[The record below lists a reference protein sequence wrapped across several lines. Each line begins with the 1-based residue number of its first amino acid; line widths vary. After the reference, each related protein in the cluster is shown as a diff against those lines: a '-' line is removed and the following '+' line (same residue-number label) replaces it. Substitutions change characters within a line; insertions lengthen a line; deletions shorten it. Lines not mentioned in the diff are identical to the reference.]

1 MRNNM
6 HNILDNLQEDLM
18 ESVKENNLIKIF
30 QKLDEIKSPLVCSGV
45 GGSMPCAIFATK
57 IFEEKKWI
65 TSCKELLAILQ
76 SNNKFNDYL
85 LFSHSGKNDGIKKVL
100 ESRESSYLFTTRKS
114 KIKKEV
120 LINYTENIREKSFI
134 SIKNTF
140 LPMAILLLYSKRN
153 IKFPKVEKYSIVQTF
168 QNIEILTDESTKTAA
183 AYLESTAIEAN
194 IAPVII
200 HDKYSFCHGRHTTT
214 HYQNNLIIYLISK
227 KSLLDEMILNVLKE
241 QKKQIVI
248 LNAEDEDFIQADFN
262 LTFQALNL
270 LIQIAEQKEIELC
283 NIKYAPFAGK
293 LYHYKLED
301 F

>member
-1 MRNNM
+1 
-6 HNILDNLQEDLM
+6 
-18 ESVKENNLIKIF
+18 
-30 QKLDEIKSPLVCSGV
+30 
-45 GGSMPCAIFATK
+45 
-57 IFEEKKWI
+57 
-65 TSCKELLAILQ
+65 
-76 SNNKFNDYL
+76 
-85 LFSHSGKNDGIKKVL
+85 
-100 ESRESSYLFTTRKS
+100 
-114 KIKKEV
+114 
-120 LINYTENIREKSFI
+120 
-134 SIKNTF
+134 
-140 LPMAILLLYSKRN
+140 MAILLLYSKRN